1 VAQPAPPTA
10 RSRLLEVAR
19 RRFAAEGLLAPS
31 LDEVRRDAG
40 ASVGA
45 LYHHFPDKQSL
56 AAAVH
61 VDLLSEYQSGF
72 LSMLRAQTSAEEGIR
87 GGVHHHLGWVAS
99 HRAEARLLL
108 EGRVDSEDLHAANRE
123 FFQAVSDWWRPHA
136 AYGALRELQLDVT
149 SALWFGPAQE
159 YSRNW
164 LAGRVRRIPTA
175 VADVL
180 ADAAWAALRTDP

>member
-1 VAQPAPPTA
+1 M
-10 RSRLLEVAR
+10 
-19 RRFAAEGLLAPS
+19 
-31 LDEVRRDAG
+31 RRDAG

-45 LYHHFPDKQSL
+45 LYHHFPDKRSL
-56 AAAVH
+56 AAAVY
-61 VDLLSEYQSGF
+61 VDVLSEYQSSF
-72 LSMLRAQTSAEEGIR
+72 LAVLRAQATAEGGVR

-99 HRAEARLLL
+99 HRADARLLL
-108 EGRVDSEDLHAANRE
+108 EGHVDSEALRAANRE

-136 AYGALRELQLDVT
+136 AYGVLRELQLDVT

-164 LAGRVRRIPTA
+164 LAGRVRRIPTDI
-175 VADVL
+175 ADIL